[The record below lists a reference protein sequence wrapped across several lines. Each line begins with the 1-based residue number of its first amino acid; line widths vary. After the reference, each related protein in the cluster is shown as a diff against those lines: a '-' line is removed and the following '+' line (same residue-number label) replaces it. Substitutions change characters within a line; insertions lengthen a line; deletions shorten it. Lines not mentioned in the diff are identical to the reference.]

1 MQSQFNRQSH
11 ASLNALQHSKAIYI
25 RIMDTLH
32 IYHANFAY
40 MDLTLIK
47 SFLAVAEAGAVTE
60 AAERIGITQPA
71 LSRRLQ
77 QLEDHLGVEL
87 LVRGRNGALLTE
99 IGRLVQSE
107 AQHIVSRYERMQEMV
122 ASHQRL
128 EGGTVRIGGGAT
140 AVSFI
145 LPEAIAGFQASYPQV
160 RFQMR
165 EAGSSEIAD
174 DVVAGQLELG
184 VVTLPVRDRELDVT
198 PLGNDRI
205 VLVAR
210 QDHPLAHR
218 RRVRIVDLADQAFV
232 AFEAGSALRQI
243 IDGKLR
249 DAGVEVNVVMELRS
263 IPAIL
268 RMVSTTGNLAFVSH
282 LGMERQSDVVSVP
295 VQGLRIERRLAVIAR
310 RGVTLS
316 PAASAF
322 SQRLQSLQAA
332 GKSA

>member
-1 MQSQFNRQSH
+1 
-11 ASLNALQHSKAIYI
+11 
-25 RIMDTLH
+25 
-32 IYHANFAY
+32 
-40 MDLTLIK
+40 MDLVLLR
-47 SFLAVAEAGAVTE
+47 SFLAVAEIGAITE
-60 AAERIGITQPA
+60 AAEQIGITQPA

-77 QLEDHLGVEL
+77 QLEDHLGVAL
-87 LVRGRNGALLTE
+87 LVRGRKGAVLTE

-107 AQHIVSRYERMQEMV
+107 ALGIVARYDQMRELV
-122 ASHQRL
+122 TSHQRL

-145 LPEAIAGFQASYPQV
+145 LPEAIAAFQAAHPHV

-174 DVVAGQLELG
+174 DVVAGHLELG
-184 VVTLPVRDRELDVT
+184 VVTLPVRDRELDIT
-198 PLGNDRI
+198 TLSDDRI

-210 QDHPLAHR
+210 HDHPLAQR

-243 IDGKLR
+243 IDAKLR

-268 RMVSTTGNLAFVSH
+268 RMVATTGNLAFVSQ
-282 LGMERQSDVVSVP
+282 LGVEPHGDVVVIP

-310 RGVTLS
+310 RGVALS

-322 SQRLQSLQAA
+322 TERLQSLHH
-332 GKSA
+332 

>member
-1 MQSQFNRQSH
+1 
-11 ASLNALQHSKAIYI
+11 
-25 RIMDTLH
+25 
-32 IYHANFAY
+32 
-40 MDLTLIK
+40 MDLTLLR
-47 SFLAVAEAGAVTE
+47 SFLAVAETGAITE

-77 QLEDHLGVEL
+77 QLEEHLGAEL
-87 LVRGRNGALLTE
+87 LVRGRKGALLTE

-107 AQHIVSRYERMQEMV
+107 AQGIVARYDQMREMV
-122 ASHQRL
+122 TSHQRL

-145 LPEAIAGFQASYPQV
+145 LPEAIAAFQSAHPRV

-174 DVVAGQLELG
+174 DVVAGHLELG
-184 VVTLPVRDRELDVT
+184 VVTLPVRDRELEVT
-198 PLGNDRI
+198 PLTTDRI

-210 QDHPLAHR
+210 HDHPLARR
-218 RRVRIVDLADQAFV
+218 RRVRIQDLADQAFV

-268 RMVSTTGNLAFVSH
+268 RMVATTGNLAFVSR
-282 LGMERQSDVVSVP
+282 LGMEQQADVIEVP

-310 RGVTLS
+310 RGAALS

-322 SQRLQSLQAA
+322 SQRLHSLQH
-332 GKSA
+332 

>member
-1 MQSQFNRQSH
+1 
-11 ASLNALQHSKAIYI
+11 
-25 RIMDTLH
+25 
-32 IYHANFAY
+32 
-40 MDLTLIK
+40 MDLTLLR
-47 SFLAVAEAGAVTE
+47 SFLAVAETGAITE

-77 QLEDHLGVEL
+77 QLEGHLGAEL
-87 LVRGRNGALLTE
+87 LVRGRKGALLTE

-107 AQHIVSRYERMQEMV
+107 AQGIVARYDQMREMV
-122 ASHQRL
+122 TSHQRL

-145 LPEAIAGFQASYPQV
+145 LPEAIAAFQSAHPRV

-174 DVVAGQLELG
+174 DVVAGHLELG
-184 VVTLPVRDRELDVT
+184 VVTLPVRDRELEVT
-198 PLGNDRI
+198 PLTTDRI

-210 QDHPLAHR
+210 HDHPLARR
-218 RRVRIVDLADQAFV
+218 RRVRIQDLADQAFV

-268 RMVSTTGNLAFVSH
+268 RMVATTGNLAFVSR
-282 LGMERQSDVVSVP
+282 LGMEQQADVIEVP

-310 RGVTLS
+310 RGAALS

-322 SQRLQSLQAA
+322 SQRLHSLQH
-332 GKSA
+332 

>member
-1 MQSQFNRQSH
+1 
-11 ASLNALQHSKAIYI
+11 
-25 RIMDTLH
+25 
-32 IYHANFAY
+32 
-40 MDLTLIK
+40 MDLTLLR
-47 SFLAVAEAGAVTE
+47 SFLAVAETGAITE

-77 QLEDHLGVEL
+77 QLEEHLGAEL
-87 LVRGRNGALLTE
+87 LVRGRKGALLTE

-107 AQHIVSRYERMQEMV
+107 AQGIVARYDQMREMV
-122 ASHQRL
+122 TSHQRL

-145 LPEAIAGFQASYPQV
+145 LPEAIAAFQSAHPRV

-174 DVVAGQLELG
+174 DVVAGHLELG
-184 VVTLPVRDRELDVT
+184 VVTLPVRDRELEVT
-198 PLGNDRI
+198 PLTTDRI

-210 QDHPLAHR
+210 HDHPLARR
-218 RRVRIVDLADQAFV
+218 RRVRIQDLADQAFV

-268 RMVSTTGNLAFVSH
+268 RMVATTGNLAFVSR
-282 LGMERQSDVVSVP
+282 LGMEQQADVIELP

-310 RGVTLS
+310 RGAALS

-322 SQRLQSLQAA
+322 SQRLHSLQH
-332 GKSA
+332 

>member
-1 MQSQFNRQSH
+1 
-11 ASLNALQHSKAIYI
+11 
-25 RIMDTLH
+25 
-32 IYHANFAY
+32 
-40 MDLTLIK
+40 MDLTLIR
-47 SFLAVAEAGAVTE
+47 SFLAVAETGAITE

-77 QLEDHLGVEL
+77 QFEDHLGVPL
-87 LVRGRNGALLTE
+87 MVRGRKGATLTE

-107 AQHIVSRYERMQEMV
+107 AKAILALYEHMQEMV
-122 ASHQRL
+122 NSHQRL

-140 AVSFI
+140 AVSYM
-145 LPEAIAGFQASYPQV
+145 LPEAIAAFQAAHPQV

-174 DVVAGQLELG
+174 DVLAGHLELG
-184 VVTLPVRDRELDVT
+184 VVTLPVRDRELQVT
-198 PLGNDRI
+198 PLTTDRI

-210 QDHPLAHR
+210 HDHPLAQR
-218 RRVRIVDLADQAFV
+218 RRVRIQDLADQAFV

-243 IDGKLR
+243 IDSKLR

-268 RMVSTTGNLAFVSH
+268 RMVSTTGNLAFVSQ
-282 LGMERQSDVVSVP
+282 LGMAQQNDVIAVA

-310 RGVTLS
+310 RGVALS
-316 PAASAF
+316 PAAGAF
-322 SQRLQSLQAA
+322 TKRLQALQD
-332 GKSA
+332 

>member
-1 MQSQFNRQSH
+1 
-11 ASLNALQHSKAIYI
+11 
-25 RIMDTLH
+25 MDTLH
-32 IYHANFAY
+32 KYHVNFAY
-40 MDLTLIK
+40 MDLVLLR
-47 SFLAVAEAGAVTE
+47 SFLAVAETGAVTE

-77 QLEDHLGVEL
+77 QLEDHLGVAL
-87 LVRGRNGALLTE
+87 LVRGRNGATLTE
-99 IGRLVQSE
+99 IGRLVRDE
-107 AQHIVSRYERMQEMV
+107 AQHIVSRYTRMQEMV
-122 ASHQRL
+122 SSHQRL

-145 LPEAIAGFQASYPQV
+145 LPEAIAAFQASHPQV

-165 EAGSSEIAD
+165 EAGSSEVAD
-174 DVVAGQLELG
+174 DVVAGRLELG
-184 VVTLPVRDRELDVT
+184 VVTLPVRDRELSIT
-198 PLGNDRI
+198 PLTNDQV

-210 QDHPLAHR
+210 RDHALVRR

-268 RMVSTTGNLAFVSH
+268 RMVLTTGNLAFVSR
-282 LGMERQSDVVSVP
+282 LGMERQQDVVEVA
-295 VQGLRIERRLAVIAR
+295 VQGLRIERKLAVIAR
-310 RGVTLS
+310 RGVALS

-322 SQRLQSLQAA
+322 SQRLQRLQAA
-332 GKSA
+332 ANSA

>member
-1 MQSQFNRQSH
+1 
-11 ASLNALQHSKAIYI
+11 
-25 RIMDTLH
+25 
-32 IYHANFAY
+32 
-40 MDLTLIK
+40 MDLTLLR
-47 SFLAVAEAGAVTE
+47 SFLAVAETGGITE
-60 AAERIGITQPA
+60 AAERIGITQSA

-87 LVRGRNGALLTE
+87 LVRSRKGAALTE

-107 AQHIVSRYERMQEMV
+107 AQGIVARYDQMRERV

-140 AVSFI
+140 AVSFV
-145 LPEAIAGFQASYPQV
+145 LPEAIAAFQAAHPQV

-174 DVVAGQLELG
+174 DVVAGRLELG

-198 PLGNDRI
+198 PLTTDRI

-210 QDHPLAHR
+210 RDHPLAQR
-218 RRVRIVDLADQAFV
+218 RRVRIQDLADQAFV

-268 RMVSTTGNLAFVSH
+268 RMVATTGNLAFVSQ
-282 LGMERQSDVVSVP
+282 LGMEQQPGVVAVP

-310 RGVTLS
+310 RGAPLS
-316 PAASAF
+316 PAAAAF
-322 SQRLQSLQAA
+322 SRRLHSLQPRAD
-332 GKSA
+332 SR

>member
-1 MQSQFNRQSH
+1 MR
-11 ASLNALQHSKAIYI
+11 
-25 RIMDTLH
+25 
-32 IYHANFAY
+32 
-40 MDLTLIK
+40 
-47 SFLAVAEAGAVTE
+47 SFLAVAETGAITE

-71 LSRRLQ
+71 LSRRIQ
-77 QLEDHLGVEL
+77 QFEDQLGAEL
-87 LVRGRNGALLTE
+87 LVRGRRGAVLTE

-107 AQHIVSRYERMQEMV
+107 VQGIVARYEQMREMV
-122 ASHQRL
+122 SSQQRL

-145 LPEAIAGFQASYPQV
+145 LPEAIAEFQAAHPQV
-160 RFQMR
+160 RFHMR

-174 DVVAGQLELG
+174 DVVAGHLELG

-198 PLGNDRI
+198 PLANDRI

-210 QDHPLAHR
+210 QDHPLARR

-243 IDGKLR
+243 IDSKLR

-268 RMVSTTGNLAFVSH
+268 RMVSTTGNLAFVSQ
-282 LGMERQSDVVSVP
+282 LGMEQQADVIAVP

-310 RGVTLS
+310 RGVALS

-322 SQRLQSLQAA
+322 ANRLQTLQ
-332 GKSA
+332 G

>member
-1 MQSQFNRQSH
+1 
-11 ASLNALQHSKAIYI
+11 
-25 RIMDTLH
+25 
-32 IYHANFAY
+32 
-40 MDLTLIK
+40 MDLTLLR
-47 SFLAVAEAGAVTE
+47 SFLSVAETGAITE

-77 QLEDHLGVEL
+77 QLEEHLGVEL
-87 LVRGRNGALLTE
+87 LVRGRKGVVLTE

-107 AQHIVSRYERMQEMV
+107 AQGIVARYERMREMV
-122 ASHQRL
+122 TSHQRL

-140 AVSFI
+140 AVSYM
-145 LPEAIAGFQASYPQV
+145 LPEAIAAFQAAHPQV

-174 DVVAGQLELG
+174 DVVAGHLELG

-198 PLGNDRI
+198 PLTTDRI

-210 QDHPLAHR
+210 HDHLLAR
-218 RRVRIVDLADQAFV
+218 KRRVRIQDLADQAFV

-243 IDGKLR
+243 IDSKLR

-268 RMVSTTGNLAFVSH
+268 RMVSTTGNLAFVSQ
-282 LGMERQSDVVSVP
+282 LGMEQQNDVVAVT
-295 VQGLRIERRLAVIAR
+295 VQGLRIERRLAIIAR
-310 RGVTLS
+310 RGARLS
-316 PAASAF
+316 PAADAF
-322 SQRLQSLQAA
+322 TQRLQSLQGLPADCSPGRKA
-332 GKSA
+332 